1 MTRKVLSIQV
11 RMPIE
16 FLSRLIAHIEGDAIM
31 SMEGD
36 LSRCSFDE
44 IEGYQTE
51 AVGPLKKITLWS
63 TGRHDF
69 AIMPISQTNR
79 SKIIE
84 SILPR
89 IGVKSHVWH
98 IEIAQNGI
106 KLFGAYDSF
115 DPECV
120 VLDHRMGEGIL
131 ETMRNEGIIHSYKLI
146 EADF

>member
-1 MTRKVLSIQV
+1 MRKIFSVQV
-11 RMPIE
+11 KMPIE
-16 FLSRLIAHIEGDAIM
+16 FLRHLIAYIKGDAIM

-51 AVGPLKKITLWS
+51 FVGPLKKITLWS

-69 AIMPISQTNR
+69 GVLPLNDTNR
-79 SKIIE
+79 GKVIE

-98 IEIAQNGI
+98 IEIAQNGVKI
-106 KLFGAYDSF
+106 FGAYDYFES
-115 DPECV
+115 V
-120 VLDHRMGEGIL
+120 ILDHRIGEGIL
-131 ETMRNEGIIHSYKLI
+131 QTMQNEGIVIGYKLI